1 MTRRVRRPAAPPGHR
16 PGGESGASLPELVIV
31 LVIASLLVAFAVP
44 TTGATIDAGRASQAA
59 SVMASRFRLA
69 RLEAVS
75 QSRSIGLVFDQQSG
89 RWTFRVCADGNGN
102 GIRRAEI
109 ASGTDAC
116 LEGPHDLQ
124 AMFPGVQ
131 VAVDPTIRG
140 PGNEP
145 PSPDPVRFGSSNLA
159 SFSALGSCTAGTLFL
174 RSPMGAQYAVRL
186 AGATGRTRVLRY
198 APATRTWVD
207 V

>member
-1 MTRRVRRPAAPPGHR
+1 
-16 PGGESGASLPELVIV
+16 
-31 LVIASLLVAFAVP
+31 
-44 TTGATIDAGRASQAA
+44 
-59 SVMASRFRLA
+59 
-69 RLEAVS
+69 
-75 QSRSIGLVFDQQSG
+75 
-89 RWTFRVCADGNGN
+89 
-102 GIRRAEI
+102 
-109 ASGTDAC
+109 
-116 LEGPHDLQ
+116 
-124 AMFPGVQ
+124 MFPGVQ

-140 PGNEP
+140 PGSEP

>member
-1 MTRRVRRPAAPPGHR
+1 MTTHLRRIAGASSGRSDEEA
-16 PGGESGASLPELVIV
+16 GASLTELVIL
-31 LVIASLLVAFAVP
+31 LVVASVLVAFAVP
-44 TTGATIDAGRASQAA
+44 TAGATIDAGRISQAA
-59 SVMASRFRLA
+59 NVMASRFRLA

-75 QSRSIGLVFDQQSG
+75 QSRSIALVFDQVG
-89 RWTFRVCADGNGN
+89 AIWTFRVCADGNGN

-109 ASGTDAC
+109 MSGMDAC
-116 LEGPHDLQ
+116 MEGPQDLH
-124 AMFPGVQ
+124 AMFAGVQ
-131 VAVDPTIRG
+131 IAVDATLRG
-140 PGNEP
+140 PSGEP

-174 RSPMGAQYAVRL
+174 RSPMGAQYAVRV

-198 APATRTWVD
+198 SPATRAWLD